1 VITWKDNSLS
11 NVQQI
16 VKIPDEVLVE
26 ALDILPSKAILCEG
40 STLTLDARKLGNV
53 RWQDGSIAS
62 QFTVTEAGNFWFNTC
77 LSGCILSDTV
87 MILLEKLIDPLG
99 ADTTLC
105 EQQAKL
111 ELSVNPDHILE
122 WQDKTTTPTYTVTKP
137 GVYWAIIQTQNC
149 ILKDSIVVDFC
160 KDAIFIPNVITPNG
174 DLANDNFVLLGVD
187 TEKCSLRIFDRHGIL
202 QYESKSY
209 RNDWNGKELPGGVYY
224 YQVDNSV
231 THQSLK
237 GWLHIVR

>member
-1 VITWKDNSLS
+1 
-11 NVQQI
+11 
-16 VKIPDEVLVE
+16 
-26 ALDILPSKAILCEG
+26 
-40 STLTLDARKLGNV
+40 
-53 RWQDGSIAS
+53 
-62 QFTVTEAGNFWFNTC
+62 
-77 LSGCILSDTV
+77 
-87 MILLEKLIDPLG
+87 M
-99 ADTTLC
+99 
-105 EQQAKL
+105 
-111 ELSVNPDHILE
+111 
-122 WQDKTTTPTYTVTKP
+122 
-137 GVYWAIIQTQNC
+137 
-149 ILKDSIVVDFC
+149 VDFC